1 MTQSAGSRRR
11 DHPQRGHGLESIS
24 VHYSV
29 LPVHVKAENGAKLNA
44 SVRRRD
50 ENMEG
55 KVERHLSYLLVL
67 V

>member
-1 MTQSAGSRRR
+1 
-11 DHPQRGHGLESIS
+11 
-24 VHYSV
+24 V